1 MAATIIIGYGNPD
14 RQDDGAAWHVLAGL
28 AKRLGRKVP
37 QWPDEVFDLSNEN
50 PDLLFNLQLTPELA
64 DTISHYERVCFVDA
78 HTGSVPHDL
87 NITALQPLFQTSPF
101 THHMT
106 PETCLTLAETIYHAR
121 PESLLVSVRGYQFGF
136 SHDLSEKT
144 RALVNQAIKTIM
156 AWLG

>member
-28 AKRLGRKVP
+28 AKRLGRKTP
-37 QWPDEVFDLSNEN
+37 QWPDEVFDLSGEN

-64 DTISHYERVCFVDA
+64 DTISHYGRVCFVDA
-78 HTGSVPHDL
+78 HTGSVPNDL
-87 NITALQPLFQTSPF
+87 NVTALQPYFQTSPF

-144 RALVNQAIKTIM
+144 QALVSQAIETIL

>member
-14 RQDDGAAWHVLAGL
+14 RQDDGAAWHILAGL
-28 AKRLGRKVP
+28 AKRLGQKVP
-37 QWPDEVFDLSNEN
+37 RWPEEVFDLSGEN
-50 PDLLFNLQLTPELA
+50 TDLLFTLQLTPELA

-78 HTGSVPHDL
+78 HTGSVPQDL
-87 NITALQPLFQTSPF
+87 NITALQPHFQTSPF

-106 PETCLTLAETIYHAR
+106 PETCLMLVDSIYHAR
-121 PESLLVSVRGYQFGF
+121 PASLLVSVRGYQFGF

-144 RALVNQAIKTIM
+144 QVLVNQAIETIL